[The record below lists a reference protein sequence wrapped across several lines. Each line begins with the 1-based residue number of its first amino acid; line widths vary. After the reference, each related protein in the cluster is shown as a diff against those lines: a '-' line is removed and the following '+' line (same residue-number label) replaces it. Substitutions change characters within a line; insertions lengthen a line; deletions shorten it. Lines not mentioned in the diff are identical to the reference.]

1 MENNDENKKSS
12 IPVNGSSWA
21 QQGALASRLS
31 NLLKAVGVILACT
44 IIARTMLPFFDLSNV
59 VMVYILG
66 VVVVATRYGRGASIF
81 SSVLSVAA
89 FDFFFVPPFHT
100 FVVADTQYLVTFAV
114 MLTIAIVIST
124 LTVRVRQQADA
135 ARMRELRT
143 AALYSMSKE
152 LASHLEFTEILDIG
166 MQHVG
171 AVFDCMTAVF
181 YQDPGSSL
189 WQVRQPQE
197 QNLSED
203 LWNSKEARKEA
214 LNALDSPE
222 SWTPA
227 SYRTN
232 QESCLYLPL
241 RVADSRLGVLA
252 VIPKA
257 SPSRLGSPE
266 RLQLLETFINQI
278 ALSCERARL
287 SKEAESTQ
295 LRVKTEQLRNSLLSS
310 VSHDLRTPLATIT
323 GAASGIMDPENTLD
337 QESYRQLG
345 KEIYQEAFRLN
356 KLVGNLLEMTKVES
370 GTLILKR
377 DRHPVDEL
385 VGSAVSAFDRHKTAI
400 KTSVQDGTLLVYADP
415 VLIQQV
421 LVNLI
426 ENAVKYSTEPQ
437 VYLKVSSETGGEVQ
451 FEVSDCGPGIPVK
464 NRKLVFEKFYR
475 ERPNIGTGIGL
486 GLAICQGIVEAHGG
500 RIWIEDSEFGGS
512 SFRFVL
518 PPPAV
523 ATGLHDEAPVEAPVE
538 AQIEVQDEVE
548 HE

>member
-1 MENNDENKKSS
+1 MVTTDENQKVSS
-12 IPVNGSSWA
+12 MASGSSGK
-21 QQGALASRLS
+21 QQGALASRLP
-31 NLLKAVGVILACT
+31 NLLKATGVILACT
-44 IIARTMLPFFDLSNV
+44 VIARTMLPFFELSNV

-66 VVVVATRYGRGASIF
+66 VAVVATRYGRGASIL

-152 LASHLEFTEILDIG
+152 LASRMDFEEIVDIG
-166 MQHVG
+166 MEHVG
-171 AVFDCMTAVF
+171 EVFDCKTAVF

-189 WQVRQPQE
+189 WQVRQPPD
-197 QNLSED
+197 QNMPED
-203 LWNSKEARKEA
+203 LWNRKEA
-214 LNALDSPE
+214 LNAFDSPDSFSPGSVGTHGE
-222 SWTPA
+222 T
-227 SYRTN
+227 
-232 QESCLYLPL
+232 CLYLPL

-252 VIPKA
+252 VLPKA

-287 SKEAESTQ
+287 SKEAESTH

-385 VGSAVSAFDRHKTAI
+385 VGSAVSTFDRHKYAI
-400 KTSVQDGTLLVYADP
+400 KTTVQDGTLLVYADP

-437 VYLKVSSETGGEVQ
+437 VYLKVSSQPGGEVQ
-451 FEVSDCGPGIPVK
+451 FEVSDCGPGIPEK

-475 ERPNIGTGIGL
+475 ERPNIGTGVGL

-500 RIWIEDSEFGGS
+500 RIWIEDSEYGGS

-518 PPPAV
+518 PPPTV
-523 ATGLHDEAPVEAPVE
+523 VDVRE
-538 AQIEVQDEVE
+538 DEVE